1 MTNEELLALVKR
13 NPVSVGCGL
22 FALVIGVL
30 IYHRMDLLPEAAIQ
44 LEQKVA
50 EGERFNAN
58 VNNAAQLPE
67 QLAAITEA
75 RLEMEK
81 RLIRAIELP
90 KNLQYFYR
98 LEAETGVK
106 LLNLTQNPA
115 PPAKPGAKLPLSGVG
130 FTIAFQGPYFVALE
144 FLRRLETGV
153 HFSRTMS
160 ASMATTAGNR
170 NGPVTVSFSLELLS
184 QP

>member
-1 MTNEELLALVKR
+1 MTNKELLALIKR
-13 NPVSVGCGL
+13 NPVSVGCAL
-22 FALVIGVL
+22 FALGLGVL
-30 IYHRMDLLPEAAIQ
+30 IYLRMDLLPKAASD

-75 RLEMEK
+75 RTEIEK

-106 LLNLTQNPA
+106 LINLSQNPL
-115 PPAKPGAKLPLSGVG
+115 PQSKPGAKLPLTGVG

-153 HFSRTMS
+153 HFSRMMS
-160 ASMATTAGNR
+160 VNMATPAGNR
-170 NGPVTVSFSLELLS
+170 NAPVTVSLSLELLS